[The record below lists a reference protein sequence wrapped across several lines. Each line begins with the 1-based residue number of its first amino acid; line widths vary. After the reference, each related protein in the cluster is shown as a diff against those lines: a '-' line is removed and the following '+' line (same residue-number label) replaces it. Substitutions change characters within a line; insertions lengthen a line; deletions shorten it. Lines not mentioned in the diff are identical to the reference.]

1 MTQSSDG
8 SLRPVEWGDHAE
20 LHRKDDG
27 GGLLSAFKAVRQGT
41 LAELVRFVASL
52 PEEERGDYVI
62 EKSGDHRLE
71 LMEIMGLASRPD
83 FPSRAA

>member
-1 MTQSSDG
+1 MTDLSSG
-8 SLRPVEWGDHAE
+8 SLPPVEWSDHSE

-27 GGLLSAFKAVRQGT
+27 GGILSSFKAVRQGT
-41 LAELVRFVASL
+41 LAQMVKFVASL

-71 LMEIMGLASRPD
+71 LIEIMALASRPD
-83 FPSRAA
+83 LPGS